1 MSSNIRWLLP
11 DGVDEVL
18 PPDALN
24 LEFIRRRLLDLY
36 GSWGYEYV
44 IPPMIEFLESLL
56 TGSGSH
62 LDLKTFKVTD
72 QISGRTL
79 GIRADITP
87 QVARM
92 DAHSL
97 NQTGI
102 TRLCYAGTALQ
113 TKPENMLASRAP
125 LKLGAELFGSPGPD
139 GDLEI
144 VSLMI
149 ESLRTL
155 GVTAI
160 HLELGDVGIFRELMR
175 NVELAE
181 KDENAL
187 FDLIQ
192 QKSVASLKVQ
202 AGQLGLPAKLCEQLV
217 TLPTLCG
224 TSAIIEDAL
233 ELFSGAAQIEARLE
247 NLAKLHG
254 AITDRFEN
262 IDVYFDLSE
271 LRGYGYHTGIVFA
284 GYIEGERQCIAKG
297 GRYDDVGEVFGRA
310 RSATGFDMDA
320 KALLGVVDFNQ
331 KEGKRVLAKPANNSA
346 TEKSRWK
353 KAAELRKEG
362 YIVLE
367 SLAEGQS
374 CDLEL
379 TNKDGEWRLS

>member
-1 MSSNIRWLLP
+1 MSSNNRWLLP
-11 DGVDEVL
+11 DGVDELL
-18 PPDALN
+18 PPAALN

-36 GSWGYEYV
+36 TSWGYEYV
-44 IPPMIEFLESLL
+44 IPPMVEFLESLL
-56 TGSGSH
+56 TGSGSD

-87 QVARM
+87 QVARI
-92 DAHSL
+92 DALSF
-97 NQTGI
+97 NQTGV

-125 LKLGAELFGSPGPD
+125 LKLGAELFGSPGAD

-155 GVTAI
+155 GVESI
-160 HLELGDVGIFRELMR
+160 HLELGDVGIFRELMKD
-175 NVELAE
+175 VQLSE
-181 KDENAL
+181 KDETAL

-192 QKSVASLKVQ
+192 KKSVAGLK
-202 AGQLGLPAKLCEQLV
+202 AKTEQLQLSEKLSEQVV

-224 TSAIIEDAL
+224 TSAVIEDAL
-233 ELFSGAAQIEARLE
+233 NLFNGNAEIETRL
-247 NLAKLHG
+247 NHLATLHR
-254 AITDRFEN
+254 AITGRFEN
-262 IDVYFDLSE
+262 INIYFDLSE

-284 GYIEGERQCIAKG
+284 GYIEGETQCIAKG

-310 RSATGFDMDA
+310 RSATGFDLDA
-320 KALLGVVDFNQ
+320 KSLLGIVDLDQ
-331 KEGKRVLAKPANNSA
+331 KKKNRVLTKAASDSA
-346 TEKSRWK
+346 TEKSRWQK
-353 KAAELRKEG
+353 VTQLREEG

-374 CDLEL
+374 CDFEL
-379 TNKDGEWRLS
+379 TNKGGEWQLT

>member
-56 TGSGSH
+56 TGSGSD

-202 AGQLGLPAKLCEQLV
+202 AGELGLPAKLCEQLV
-217 TLPTLCG
+217 RLPTLCG

-233 ELFSGAAQIEARLE
+233 ELFSGAAQIEARLK
-247 NLAKLHG
+247 NLAKLYG
-254 AITDRFEN
+254 AITDRYEN

-331 KEGKRVLAKPANNSA
+331 NEGKRVLAKPASNSA

>member
-56 TGSGSH
+56 TGSGSD

-233 ELFSGAAQIEARLE
+233 ELF
-247 NLAKLHG
+247 K
-254 AITDRFEN
+254 
-262 IDVYFDLSE
+262 
-271 LRGYGYHTGIVFA
+271 RG
-284 GYIEGERQCIAKG
+284 CP
-297 GRYDDVGEVFGRA
+297 D
-310 RSATGFDMDA
+310 
-320 KALLGVVDFNQ
+320 
-331 KEGKRVLAKPANNSA
+331 
-346 TEKSRWK
+346 
-353 KAAELRKEG
+353 
-362 YIVLE
+362 
-367 SLAEGQS
+367 
-374 CDLEL
+374 
-379 TNKDGEWRLS
+379 

>member
-1 MSSNIRWLLP
+1 MSSNNRWLLP
-11 DGVDEVL
+11 DGVDELL
-18 PPDALN
+18 PPAALN

-36 GSWGYEYV
+36 TSWGYEYV

-56 TGSGSH
+56 TGSGGD

-97 NQTGI
+97 NRTGI

-125 LKLGAELFGSPGPD
+125 LKLGAELFGSPGAE

-149 ESLRTL
+149 ESLRSL
-155 GVTAI
+155 GVKSV
-160 HLELGDVGIFRELMR
+160 HLELGDVGIFRALMADKGISER
-175 NVELAE
+175 DE
-181 KDENAL
+181 KSL
-187 FDLIQ
+187 FNLIQ
-192 QKSVASLKVQ
+192 QKSVASLRSMTE
-202 AGQLGLPAKLCEQLV
+202 QLGLSKELSEMMV

-224 TSAIIEDAL
+224 TSVVIDKALILFKGMPEIEN
-233 ELFSGAAQIEARLE
+233 RLAH
-247 NLAKLHG
+247 LSKLHQ
-254 AITDRFEN
+254 AIVGRFEN
-262 IDVYFDLSE
+262 LNVYFDLSE
-271 LRGYGYHTGIVFA
+271 LRGYAYHTGIVFA
-284 GYIEGERQCIAKG
+284 GYVEGETQCIAKG

-310 RSATGFDMDA
+310 RSATGFDLDA
-320 KALLGVVDFNQ
+320 KVLLGFVGLDQ
-331 KEGKRVLAKPANNSA
+331 TEKKRVLAKANTDA
-346 TEKSRWK
+346 AKEKTRWQK
-353 KAAELRKEG
+353 IVQLREEG

-367 SLAEGQS
+367 SLADNQS
-374 CDLEL
+374 YDLEL
-379 TNKDGEWRLS
+379 IDEDGEWRLS

>member
-56 TGSGSH
+56 TGSGSD

-247 NLAKLHG
+247 NLAKLYG
-254 AITDRFEN
+254 AITDRFED

-297 GRYDDVGEVFGRA
+297 GRYDDVG
-310 RSATGFDMDA
+310 
-320 KALLGVVDFNQ
+320 
-331 KEGKRVLAKPANNSA
+331 
-346 TEKSRWK
+346 
-353 KAAELRKEG
+353 
-362 YIVLE
+362 
-367 SLAEGQS
+367 
-374 CDLEL
+374 
-379 TNKDGEWRLS
+379 

>member
-56 TGSGSH
+56 TGSGSD

-247 NLAKLHG
+247 NLAKLYG

-331 KEGKRVLAKPANNSA
+331 NEGKRVLAKPASNSA

>member
-36 GSWGYEYV
+36 TSWGYEYV
-44 IPPMIEFLESLL
+44 IPPMVEFLESLL
-56 TGSGSH
+56 TGSGSD

-97 NQTGI
+97 NQVGI

-125 LKLGAELFGSPGPD
+125 LKLGAELFGSPGAD

-149 ESLRTL
+149 ESIRTL
-155 GVTAI
+155 GVTAV
-160 HLELGDVGIFRELMR
+160 HLELGDVGIFRELMKD
-175 NVELAE
+175 VQLTT
-181 KDENAL
+181 KDETAL
-187 FDLIQ
+187 FNLIQ

-202 AGQLGLPAKLCEQLV
+202 TERLGLPAKLCEQLV

-224 TSAIIEDAL
+224 TSAVIEDAL
-233 ELFSGAAQIEARLE
+233 TLFKGTNKIEARLAHLA
-247 NLAKLHG
+247 NLYR

-284 GYIEGERQCIAKG
+284 GYIEGEKQCIAKG

-320 KALLGVVDFNQ
+320 KALLGIVNVTR
-331 KEGKRVLAKPANNSA
+331 EIGRRVLAKATNDTD

-353 KAAELRKEG
+353 KVAQLRKEG

-374 CDLEL
+374 YDLQL
-379 TNKDGEWRLS
+379 TNEDGEWQLS

>member
-1 MSSNIRWLLP
+1 MSSNNRWLLP
-11 DGVDEVL
+11 DGVDELL
-18 PPDALN
+18 PPAALN

-36 GSWGYEYV
+36 TSWGYEYV

-56 TGSGSH
+56 TGSGGD

-97 NQTGI
+97 NRTGI

-125 LKLGAELFGSPGPD
+125 LKLGAELFGCPGAE

-149 ESLRTL
+149 ESLHFL
-155 GVTAI
+155 GVKSV
-160 HLELGDVGIFRELMR
+160 HLELGDVGIFRALMAGTEISER
-175 NVELAE
+175 DE
-181 KDENAL
+181 KSL
-187 FDLIQ
+187 FNLIQ
-192 QKSVASLKVQ
+192 QKSVAALRTKTE
-202 AGQLGLPAKLCEQLV
+202 QLGLSKKLSEMIV

-224 TSAIIEDAL
+224 TSIIIDKALNLFKGMPDIENRLAHLSKLHEAII
-233 ELFSGAAQIEARLE
+233 G
-247 NLAKLHG
+247 
-254 AITDRFEN
+254 RFEN
-262 IDVYFDLSE
+262 LDVYFDLSE
-271 LRGYGYHTGIVFA
+271 LRGYAYHTGIVFA
-284 GYIEGERQCIAKG
+284 GYVEGETQCVAKG

-310 RSATGFDMDA
+310 RAATGFDLDA
-320 KALLGVVDFNQ
+320 KVLLGIVDLDQ
-331 KEGKRVLAKPANNSA
+331 TEKKRVLAKTDAKGGN
-346 TEKSRWK
+346 EKTRWQK
-353 KAAELRKEG
+353 IAQLREEG

-367 SLAEGQS
+367 SLADNQS
-374 CDLEL
+374 YDFEL
-379 TNKDGEWRLS
+379 VDEDGEWRLS